1 MNNGK
6 IDVESAAKQYNSL
19 DTGCKGIAIALLQ
32 LMSTLFLNIYQAQN
46 INNQQKNQQKKDA

>member
-19 DTGCKGIAIALLQ
+19 DAGSKGIAIALLQ

-46 INNQQKNQQKKDA
+46 INNQQKKDA